1 MQPLEAK
8 VAALEKQL
16 EKKTTDE
23 NMNPIFF
30 AKKEKNL
37 PAHHAPLNPK
47 LKVGLSLGNMYDEVV
62 VNIGNGLDIKS
73 GEFKAPFTG
82 YYYFHASSV
91 SQPGKKAEL
100 RHNKKAVVSKTVP
113 SGKHSLDTWFPNELQ
128 ATLLLN
134 AGDKVSVHF
143 EATEGKWNSVN
154 NHGVTFTGFLLRR
167 TFQLHPTGAI
177 IPIIPI
183 IDDVTT
189 SVVPPKPGPGP
200 VIHPK
205 PITRPRPG
213 LVNRPK
219 PFIHDVPEPIAP
231 IVPEPVDPIKP
242 EPIDPIKPEPLPITI
257 EPVDLPIVPVIAV
270 LEETNPE
277 PNAPAPPVEEKA

>member
-1 MQPLEAK
+1 MQPLQAK
-8 VAALEKQL
+8 VKALENKLEKQIH
-16 EKKTTDE
+16 ET
-23 NMNPIFF
+23 NSNPIFF
-30 AKKEKNL
+30 AKRIDKPRKKA
-37 PAHHAPLNPK
+37 PFGIGFAAPLW
-47 LKVGLSLGNMYDEVV
+47 YDEVL
-62 VNIGNGLDIKS
+62 VNIGKGLNAQS
-73 GEFKAPFTG
+73 GIFTAPIRG

-128 ATLLLN
+128 ATLFLN